1 MSEIR
6 LAPMA
11 GITDW
16 PFRLLCFEQGC
27 DAATTEMISALG
39 YVYAPKN
46 HMQTNQLLEKAPG
59 EGRLFVQIFGK
70 EPELMAQAAARLSAL
85 GRYEGVDINM
95 GCPAHKVAA
104 SGEGSGLMRDPKKAE
119 AIIHAVVG
127 ATDLPVSVK
136 FRLGWDD
143 ASKNVEE
150 LAVMAE
156 EQGVREIAVHG
167 RTRQQQYSGK
177 ADWAAIGRVKR
188 LVHIPVYG
196 NGDIFTPQDAVRML
210 AETGCDG
217 ILVGRGAMGNPWL
230 FGQIKT
236 ALRGEEWREPDVNE
250 RVAMAL
256 RHIELLMSWKPERV
270 AVREMRK
277 HIGWYFH
284 GLRGAAQLRGSINT
298 LPTAQEVREAL
309 YRFAE
314 EFSADAGLDAG
325 TRVESREL
333 TVE

>member
-217 ILVGRGAMGNPWL
+217 VLVGRGAMGNPWL
-230 FGQIKT
+230 FGQI
-236 ALRGEEWREPDVNE
+236 AAAMECREVPPPPSLHERFRVLR
-250 RVAMAL
+250 
-256 RHIELLMSWKPERV
+256 RHIYDMCEDKGEYIAMQQARTH
-270 AVREMRK
+270 AA
-277 HIGWYFH
+277 WYMH
-284 GLRGAAQLRGSINT
+284 GLRGAATLR
-298 LPTAQEVREAL
+298 RECCGML
-309 YRFAE
+309 HFT
-314 EFSADAGLDAG
+314 DLDRVIEHAWELQRE
-325 TRVESREL
+325 TR
-333 TVE
+333 